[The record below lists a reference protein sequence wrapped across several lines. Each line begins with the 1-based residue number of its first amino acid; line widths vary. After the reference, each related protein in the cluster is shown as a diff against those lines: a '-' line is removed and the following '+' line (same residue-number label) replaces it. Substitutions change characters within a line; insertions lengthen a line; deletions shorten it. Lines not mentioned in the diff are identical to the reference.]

1 VFRRADGRWSREVL
15 NGLSVYKR
23 LGFDTVAGAGRKAYV
38 CLRLQSVSFG
48 RKYREC
54 GLEGLDQEIYMPRLE
69 FNGNG
74 LGGQDGLDGERYGG
88 WEAEALV
95 L

>member
-1 VFRRADGRWSREVL
+1 M
-15 NGLSVYKR
+15 
-23 LGFDTVAGAGRKAYV
+23 
-38 CLRLQSVSFG
+38 SFG